1 MCRSRVPGN
10 ESSKAQ
16 RIQTVTRCG
25 RYRRSP
31 ARPCPLPHP
40 GRFARRQ
47 PRAAAVPGRIAGS
60 GRCQPQRRTS
70 QRPVEA
76 HRVQRVG
83 RPRTPAPAWR
93 RCSPPRGC
101 PGAAP
106 SSARSTCRRA
116 ELCGLRWSDI
126 DTNGAG
132 LRVRQT
138 IVSITRTQA
147 TPEQARCPVC
157 GEIHVGRLIK
167 APKSRKGRRW
177 VPLVAPARE
186 ALARHRAAQQEER
199 EFFGIDYQDH
209 GLVFCRPDGIR
220 SARIG

>member
-1 MCRSRVPGN
+1 
-10 ESSKAQ
+10 
-16 RIQTVTRCG
+16 
-25 RYRRSP
+25 
-31 ARPCPLPHP
+31 
-40 GRFARRQ
+40 
-47 PRAAAVPGRIAGS
+47 
-60 GRCQPQRRTS
+60 
-70 QRPVEA
+70 
-76 HRVQRVG
+76 
-83 RPRTPAPAWR
+83 
-93 RCSPPRGC
+93 
-101 PGAAP
+101 
-106 SSARSTCRRA
+106 
-116 ELCGLRWSDI
+116 LRWSDI